1 MTDRYFLER
10 QNKML
15 GLVAP
20 KEEKKPYQIPKRSKS
35 LKAEFRKYVPEMKA
49 FLAKPENEF
58 CKIRMEGCTGKAVCV
73 HYPAGRIGKKLRDQ
87 SEWMPSCASC
97 NLQVEIKDLEARQ
110 KGFKK
115 SRLKRPDKFIN
126 ELNEEK

>member
-1 MTDRYFLER
+1 MTDQYLIER
-10 QNKML
+10 RNKML
-15 GLVAP
+15 GLAP
-20 KEEKKPYQIPKRSKS
+20 AKEEKKYKPIPKRSKS

-73 HYPAGRIGKKLRDQ
+73 HHPAGRIGKKLRDQ

-115 SRLKRPDKFIN
+115 SRLKRPDILLN
-126 ELNEEK
+126 ELNN